1 MVSITIYYRRRRRI
15 FMPTGPRTYGSQIG
29 RPMKK
34 LLLISLMLFITSCS
48 TIKHAIGGA
57 VGGGAVAAFIPE
69 PAAVA
74 AGAAGGVMVTEM
86 IFPSQS
92 PAAIV
97 GQVAGA
103 GPVQGSTASTLHET
117 GGLIKTLGY
126 WWLILFVFLPL
137 FRKNGRNWFKKFG
150 QIHNTVSQADIDARD
165 DEQDVIMKHN
175 ESRILALEAL
185 LKDSQ
190 AQSESKA

>member
-1 MVSITIYYRRRRRI
+1 
-15 FMPTGPRTYGSQIG
+15 
-29 RPMKK
+29 MKNFI
-34 LLLISLMLFITSCS
+34 LILMLVMLSSCG
-48 TIKHAIGGA
+48 TIKHAVGGA
-57 VGGGAVAAFIPE
+57 LGGGLTAAFLPE

-74 AGAAGGVMVTEM
+74 AGAAGGVVVTEM
-86 IFPSQS
+86 IFPSAS
-92 PAAIV
+92 PAAIA
-97 GQVAGA
+97 GQVLNA

-175 ESRILALEAL
+175 ESRILALEEMI
-185 LKDSQ
+185 KDSQ

>member
-1 MVSITIYYRRRRRI
+1 M
-15 FMPTGPRTYGSQIG
+15 
-29 RPMKK
+29 
-34 LLLISLMLFITSCS
+34 LIALSSCG

-57 VGGGAVAAFIPE
+57 LGGGLTAAFIPE

-74 AGAAGGVMVTEM
+74 AGAAAGVVVTEL
-86 IFPSQS
+86 ILPSAS
-92 PAAIV
+92 PAAIA
-97 GQVAGA
+97 GQVLNA
-103 GPVQGSTASTLHET
+103 GPVQGTTASALHET

-175 ESRILALEAL
+175 ESRIAALEQMIT
-185 LKDSQ
+185 DSQ
-190 AQSESKA
+190 ALSESKA

>member
-1 MVSITIYYRRRRRI
+1 MRHLLIIS
-15 FMPTGPRTYGSQIG
+15 
-29 RPMKK
+29 
-34 LLLISLMLFITSCS
+34 LLLLLTSCS
-48 TIKHAIGGA
+48 TIKHAVGGA
-57 VGGGAVAAFIPE
+57 LGGGLTAAFIPE

-74 AGAAGGVMVTEM
+74 AGAAGGVMVTEL
-86 IFPSQS
+86 ILPSAS
-92 PAAIV
+92 PTAIA
-97 GQVAGA
+97 GQVMAG

-175 ESRILALEAL
+175 ESRILALEET
-185 LKDSQ
+185 LKIK
-190 AQSESKA
+190 EKI

>member
-1 MVSITIYYRRRRRI
+1 MRTLLIVSI
-15 FMPTGPRTYGSQIG
+15 
-29 RPMKK
+29 
-34 LLLISLMLFITSCS
+34 LIILSSCS
-48 TIKHAIGGA
+48 TIKHAVGGA
-57 VGGGAVAAFIPE
+57 LGGGLTAAFIPE

-74 AGAAGGVMVTEM
+74 AGAAGGVMLTELVM
-86 IFPSQS
+86 PSAS

-103 GPVQGSTASTLHET
+103 GPVQGTTASTLHET

-150 QIHNTVSQADIDARD
+150 DIHNTVSQADIDARD
-165 DEQDVIMKHN
+165 DEQDQVMKHN
-175 ESRILALEAL
+175 ESRIAALEQMIT
-185 LKDSQ
+185 DSQ
-190 AQSESKA
+190 ALSENKA

>member
-1 MVSITIYYRRRRRI
+1 
-15 FMPTGPRTYGSQIG
+15 
-29 RPMKK
+29 
-34 LLLISLMLFITSCS
+34 MLVCLSGCS
-48 TIKHAIGGA
+48 TIKHAVGGA
-57 VGGGAVAAFIPE
+57 LGGGLTAAFLPE

-74 AGAAGGVMVTEM
+74 AGAAGGVMLTELIM
-86 IFPSQS
+86 PSAS

-97 GQVAGA
+97 SQVAGA
-103 GPVQGSTASTLHET
+103 GPVQGTTASTLHET

-150 QIHNTVSQADIDARD
+150 DIHNTVSQAEIDARD
-165 DEQDVIMKHN
+165 DEQDVVMKHN
-175 ESRILALEAL
+175 ERRITALEDM
-185 LKDSQ
+185 LKDFQ

>member
-1 MVSITIYYRRRRRI
+1 MRI
-15 FMPTGPRTYGSQIG
+15 FIC
-29 RPMKK
+29 
-34 LLLISLMLFITSCS
+34 ILMLIALSSCS
-48 TIKHAIGGA
+48 TIKHAVGGA
-57 VGGGAVAAFIPE
+57 LGGGITAAFLPE
-69 PAAVA
+69 PAVVA
-74 AGAAGGVMVTEM
+74 AGAAGGVMLTEVIM
-86 IFPSQS
+86 PSAS

-103 GPVQGSTASTLHET
+103 GPVQGTTASTLHET

-165 DEQDVIMKHN
+165 DEQDQVMKHN
-175 ESRILALEAL
+175 ESRIAALEDIA
-185 LKDSQ
+185 KGFQ
-190 AQSESKA
+190 ARSESKA

>member
-1 MVSITIYYRRRRRI
+1 M
-15 FMPTGPRTYGSQIG
+15 
-29 RPMKK
+29 
-34 LLLISLMLFITSCS
+34 LIILSSCS
-48 TIKHAIGGA
+48 TIKHAVGGAIGG
-57 VGGGAVAAFIPE
+57 GLTAAFIPE

-74 AGAAGGVMVTEM
+74 AGAAGGVMVTEL
-86 IFPSQS
+86 ILPSAS
-92 PAAIV
+92 PTAIA
-97 GQVAGA
+97 GQVMAG

-175 ESRILALEAL
+175 ESRIAALEEKL
-185 LKDSQ
+185 LEK
-190 AQSESKA
+190 

>member
-1 MVSITIYYRRRRRI
+1 MRNFI
-15 FMPTGPRTYGSQIG
+15 FI
-29 RPMKK
+29 
-34 LLLISLMLFITSCS
+34 LLLITLSSCG
-48 TIKHAIGGA
+48 TIKHAVGGA
-57 VGGGAVAAFIPE
+57 LGGGLTAAFLPE

-74 AGAAGGVMVTEM
+74 AGAAAGVVVTEL
-86 IFPSQS
+86 ILPSAS
-92 PAAIV
+92 PKAIA
-97 GQVAGA
+97 GQMMAG
-103 GPVQGSTASTLHET
+103 GPVQGTTASALHET

-175 ESRILALEAL
+175 EGRIVALEEL

>member
-1 MVSITIYYRRRRRI
+1 MRNFIII
-15 FMPTGPRTYGSQIG
+15 
-29 RPMKK
+29 
-34 LLLISLMLFITSCS
+34 LLVVGLSGCS
-48 TIKHAIGGA
+48 TIKHAVGGAIGG
-57 VGGGAVAAFIPE
+57 GLTAAFIPE

-74 AGAAGGVMVTEM
+74 AGAAGGVMVTEL
-86 IFPSQS
+86 ILPSAS
-92 PAAIV
+92 PTAIA
-97 GQVAGA
+97 GQVMAG

-165 DEQDVIMKHN
+165 DEQDQVMKKN
-175 ESRILALEAL
+175 EARIAALEEKL
-185 LKDSQ
+185 LQ
-190 AQSESKA
+190 